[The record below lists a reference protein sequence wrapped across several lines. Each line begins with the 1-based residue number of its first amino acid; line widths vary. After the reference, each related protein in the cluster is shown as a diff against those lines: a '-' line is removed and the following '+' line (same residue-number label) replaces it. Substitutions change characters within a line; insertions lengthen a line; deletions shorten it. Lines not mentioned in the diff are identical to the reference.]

1 MKKVMLAVAL
11 ATFVF
16 TSCSE
21 AKKEN
26 ATAQT
31 ESHEGHSH
39 EGSHT
44 EAEMPAAGKVVVEA
58 PDYTANG
65 ETVKP
70 QVERILTSYLQ
81 FKEELTADNALS
93 AKAHAQSILDAAAQV
108 NVSAL
113 PTEQQKFTAE
123 KLDELKDSAG
133 KIEES
138 TDIKEQR
145 ANLELLS
152 EATFALTKAY
162 GATSQKLFYQHCP
175 MANDNQGAYWLSAT
189 KEIRNPYFG
198 KEMLDC
204 GSNEEV
210 FN

>member
-26 ATAQT
+26 TAAQT
-31 ESHEGHSH
+31 ESH

-58 PDYTANG
+58 PDYTATG
-65 ETVKP
+65 QAIKP

-81 FKEELTADNALS
+81 LKEAMISDDAQS
-93 AKAHAQSILDAAAQV
+93 AKANAQSILEAAAQV
-108 NVSAL
+108 KVTAL
-113 PTEQQKFTAE
+113 EADQQKFTTE
-123 KLDELKDSAG
+123 KLEEIKDSAG
-133 KIEES
+133 KIEGA

-152 EATFALTKAY
+152 EATFALTKAF
-162 GATSQKLFYQHCP
+162 GAASQKLFYQHCP
-175 MANDNQGAYWLSAT
+175 MANDNQGGYWLSNT
-189 KEIRNPYFG
+189 QEIRNPYFG
-198 KEMLDC
+198 KEMLNC

-210 FN
+210 YN